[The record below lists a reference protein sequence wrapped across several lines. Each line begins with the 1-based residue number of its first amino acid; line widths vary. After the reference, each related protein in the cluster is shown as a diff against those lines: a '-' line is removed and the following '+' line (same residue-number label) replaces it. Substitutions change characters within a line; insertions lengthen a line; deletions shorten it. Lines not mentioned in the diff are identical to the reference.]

1 MKNRIKIFKSSVAI
15 ILTLSSLVM
24 LVACAVPTTP
34 STDTTSPNANTTP
47 SESTTPSEVT
57 TTGAPEGTT
66 EATTTTDTPQEP
78 EYPNNSEVLNN
89 KKIIFLGNSF
99 TYYGHCVIEKGT
111 STLTQFA
118 RSSDKG
124 YFYQLCRERGA
135 NVSVTN
141 WTFGN
146 HTMKRLFGGN
156 CDADRGCDGVDHAS
170 YLTDRYFDYVVIQPG
185 SGQDYE
191 FDKYIDIVMNF
202 FRAAN
207 PDVKFIF
214 VLHSRLYYNNVTTVF
229 SKVKSLEDEKGVII
243 VDWGRM
249 VYDIAEKGVAVGGAN
264 EKYNKNSF
272 IVSKS
277 SSDGY
282 HPNMLTGYLTA
293 VWIYCAITGDS
304 PVGLPYSFATDVK
317 LNAKFSTSAYISK
330 YYTYS
335 PKETNFDKILKSE
348 KEILALQKMA
358 KSYIEAKEYRN

>member
-1 MKNRIKIFKSSVAI
+1 MKILKNAMILLLVVSTLFTFAACNVAGDGNI
-15 ILTLSSLVM
+15 
-24 LVACAVPTTP
+24 TT
-34 STDTTSPNANTTP
+34 D
-47 SESTTPSEVT
+47 
-57 TTGAPEGTT
+57 PEITT
-66 EATTTTDTPQEP
+66 EAPVTTEAPTATTEAPATPED
-78 EYPNNSEVLNN
+78 PNNSAVLNN

-99 TYYGHCVIEKGT
+99 TYYGNCVIEKGT
-111 STLTQFA
+111 SSLTQKS
-118 RSSDKG
+118 RSNDKG
-124 YFYQLCRERGA
+124 YFYQLCREMGA

-249 VYDIAEKGVAVGGAN
+249 VYDIAEKGVAVAGAN

-293 VWIYCAITGDS
+293 VWTYCAITGDS

-335 PKETNFDKILKSE
+335 PKETNFDKVLQSE
-348 KEILALQKMA
+348 TEMLALQNMA
-358 KSYIEAKEYRN
+358 KRYMDAREYRNYGN